1 MRRES
6 GDIGKSKLP
15 ERPKK
20 AWRIFTFLA
29 YIVILGMLVMYFN
42 STVAYWQGV
51 SNQKQEEIEQLIKE
65 LDQAKLELEGVHT
78 NLSLREKEALGLAGL
93 EREGTLEIEGELL
106 SLYELL
112 ALPPGMDAYYDEI
125 RSIYVPRYQ
134 GSYSGVNAFRA
145 MMVLHDSGQMSL
157 DGKWY
162 VEQYGR
168 EPWIV
173 ARDKLT
179 EVIKRVSG
187 YESLKGREKVPRL
200 REALRGSN
208 LRVLTRFVQTQIK
221 NLPGEDYSRFPL
233 ETLAL
238 RGGDG
243 EDKVMLLAA
252 VLEVDGYET
261 GLITIFDHENNF
273 YRTALAVKDEGDWV
287 GSKLMLK
294 GQEKEG
300 FAWILLDPYS
310 DASFGEMP
318 GWTDRYRLPS
328 GAVEIPM
335 ARYVFTPADPERLT
349 IEKQRIEGLLGRD
362 KTGIILRERGQRT
375 TISILA
381 VIGDRGVL
389 LPAQT
394 EIRDGEGRLLL
405 SIDETLF
412 FTSTQSSIALALK
425 IAKNI
430 TGASLSDKDIIIR
443 VGNPYNETLA
453 LSGGSAGASIAIALV
468 ANLQGKDVRSDVLLT
483 GTIEEDG
490 SIGRVG
496 DVYVKAVAARD
507 AGATTIIVP
516 AGQRVEVPGLKV
528 IEVSTIEEAIPY
540 MVK

>member
-1 MRRES
+1 VRREIVPL
-6 GDIGKSKLP
+6 GEQVP
-15 ERPKK
+15 ERPGK
-20 AWRIFTFLA
+20 AWRVFTFLA

-51 SNQKQEEIEQLIKE
+51 SNQKQKEIEQLLRE
-65 LDQAKLELEGVHT
+65 LDQARLEPEGVHT
-78 NLSLREKEALGLAGL
+78 NLSLREKEALGLVGL
-93 EREGTLEIEGELL
+93 EREGVLDIDGELL

-125 RSIYVPRYQ
+125 RSTYVSRYR
-134 GSYSGVNAFRA
+134 GSYSGVNVFRV
-145 MMVLHDSGQMSL
+145 MIVLHDSGQMSL
-157 DGKWY
+157 DGRWY
-162 VEQYGR
+162 VDQYGE
-168 EPWIV
+168 EPRIV
-173 ARDKLT
+173 ARNKLT
-179 EVIKRVSG
+179 EVIKRIGG

-200 REALRGSN
+200 RETIRGSN
-208 LRVLTRFVQTQIK
+208 LRVLAKFVRTQIK
-221 NLPGEDYSRFPL
+221 NLPEDYSRFPL

-252 VLEVDGYET
+252 LLEVEGYET

-273 YRTALAVKDEGDWV
+273 YHTALAVKDEGDWV
-287 GSKLMLK
+287 GNRLMLK

-300 FAWILLDPYS
+300 FIWILLDPYS
-310 DASFGEMP
+310 DVSFGEMP
-318 GWTDRYRLPS
+318 AWTERYRLPS
-328 GAVEIPM
+328 GAVEIPSP
-335 ARYVFTPADPERLT
+335 RYVFTPADPDNIVKEM
-349 IEKQRIEGLLGRD
+349 EKVEGLIARD

-375 TISILA
+375 TVHILA
-381 VIGDRGVL
+381 VVGDKGVL

-394 EIRDGEGRLLL
+394 EIREGEGRLLL

-425 IAKNI
+425 IAKKI

-453 LSGGSAGASIAIALV
+453 LSGGSAGASIAVALV
-468 ANLQGKDVRSDVLLT
+468 ANLQGKEIRGDVLLT

-496 DVYVKAVAARD
+496 DVYTKAVAARD
-507 AGATTIIVP
+507 AGIATLIVP
-516 AGQRVEVPGLKV
+516 AGQGVEVPGLKV
-528 IEVSTIEEAIPY
+528 VEVSTIEEAIPY
-540 MVK
+540 MVR